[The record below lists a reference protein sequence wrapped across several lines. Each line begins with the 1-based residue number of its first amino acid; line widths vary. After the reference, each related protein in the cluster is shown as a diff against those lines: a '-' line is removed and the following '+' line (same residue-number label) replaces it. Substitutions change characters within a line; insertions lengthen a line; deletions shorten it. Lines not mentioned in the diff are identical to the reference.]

1 MALPSIPIDD
11 DNDSSLCDEQSVA
24 ANGVLY
30 ELIKKC
36 FEL

>member
-1 MALPSIPIDD
+1 MALPSIPVDD

-30 ELIKKC
+30 VTNKEM
-36 FEL
+36 F